1 MSDRARIDIDCES
14 GRVSSD
20 VDQLRSVA
28 IGSPAEVTRS
38 SLITQL
44 FIPQIM
50 ELMNLSKD
58 ELMKRHLAMLLK

>member
-14 GRVSSD
+14 GSVSSD
-20 VDQLRSVA
+20 VDQLRSEA
-28 IGSPAEVTRS
+28 MGSTVEVTRS

-44 FIPQIM
+44 LIPHIK
-50 ELMNLSKD
+50 ELMKCSRD